1 MAILAAPVA
10 ADPCPDL
17 RFALAREELAARM
30 FNEHESEPAAL
41 AWRDSIERTR
51 LAADAVRDAYH
62 ETLQT
67 ACRMGGGAR

>member
-1 MAILAAPVA
+1 MSGRSLSLAGGAFMAILAAPVA

-41 AWRDSIERTR
+41 AWRDSI
-51 LAADAVRDAYH
+51 
-62 ETLQT
+62 
-67 ACRMGGGAR
+67 